1 MIIPVKSFKPFKALL
16 KNRVVAPSTNQ
27 VLNLALFM
35 DALLIIPRTTTRGL
49 DQPTELPAI

>member
-1 MIIPVKSFKPFKALL
+1 MALL